1 MTALIHAAHE
11 HHARI
16 LPGVAQILETAEL
29 VGSVPCEELQP
40 RVLAA
45 RGFVTTVLMPHM
57 EAAERALYPSLA
69 RILSDPQAM
78 APMEREHAEI
88 RHLCAELGRICDR
101 HASPDAPFT
110 PGDGLALRRVL
121 FRLHAILR
129 VHLDEEE
136 HYLNVLRGNLTEAET
151 AELARDLQHATSV
164 PL

>member
-1 MTALIHAAHE
+1 MTTLLHVSHE
-11 HHARI
+11 HHERL

-29 VGSVPCEELQP
+29 VGSVPCEGLQP

-45 RGFVTTVLMPHM
+45 RDFVTGLLLPHM

-69 RILSDPQAM
+69 SVLSDPQAM
-78 APMEREHAEI
+78 APMAREHAQI
-88 RHLCAELGRICDR
+88 RHLCTELGRICDR
-101 HASPDAPFT
+101 HATADTPFT

-136 HYLNVLRGNLTEAET
+136 HYLNVLRRNLTEAET
-151 AELARDLQHATSV
+151 AELARDLEHATSI
-164 PL
+164 PM